1 MTKSEIYNCL
11 YDYISVQD
19 EADSLKKIIT
29 KGELYNSPSLPIFK
43 ITNLAIKIRSDLCDE
58 AASKIGKNN
67 IVNLM
72 RKIIKEANKLPREDM
87 HGSFKIN
94 EFQCVCD
101 GFRFLRTKTYFD
113 IPSAPECNGNINSL
127 MRIIDN
133 ASNFVNELP
142 IPNIIDIKT
151 MVKLQ
156 RNNCPKNPKFQFDF
170 GEGKPMVNSKYL
182 MEILE
187 NIPDVRFFWNE
198 TTTAPIYIKSNDS
211 DVDMVLM
218 PIRKQI

>member
-1 MTKSEIYNCL
+1 MTKSEIYEYL
-11 YDYISVQD
+11 YDYISTQ
-19 EADSLKKIIT
+19 EGSDSLKKAIFH
-29 KGELYNSPSLPIFK
+29 GEIYRSPVSPILK
-43 ITNLAIKIRSDLCDE
+43 LTNLAIKIREDLCNE

-67 IVNLM
+67 VVKLM
-72 RKIIKEANKLPREDM
+72 TKIIKEANNLPRQDL
-87 HGSFKIN
+87 HGTFEIN

-113 IPSAPECNGNINSL
+113 IPSAPECNSNIDSL

-142 IPNIIDIKT
+142 APNIVDIKT

-156 RNNCPKNPKFQFDF
+156 KSNCPKNPKFQFDF

-187 NIPDVRFFWNE
+187 NIPDARFFWNE